1 MRDARDGAED
11 GRAARY
17 RNSSRLDDFNATGRH
32 FLVTTPRRRHA
43 SRLTPV
49 DAPTMDPDALDACLR
64 RWAASTP
71 DAVAVARVTDD
82 ERVDILT
89 WRSLSRRARI
99 LARAVLDCPNGR
111 ALSACRD
118 GIAAVVALHAC
129 ALVGRSCVPVDVDA
143 WPTARWTAAAK
154 NVGAT
159 AAVCATERDAARVRA
174 VFGEENIRVI
184 LVSDD
189 VDADENE
196 IADEDEDEFPR
207 LSSSSTELYAAHTSG
222 STGAPKCAP
231 TTHGRALMYA
241 RAKCRVER
249 ITRDSRVCLA
259 SNATFDPHA
268 GDVCAAAL
276 VGAACVVASRAMIQ
290 RDFAAVLRLGR
301 VTHVCCTPTVFSL
314 ARCPR
319 GAKDAPT
326 VRCVTLIGE
335 KTSPET
341 LRLWADDVEL
351 YNAYGATETTVVQT
365 YARMRRD
372 DDPRRAGK
380 PYGEDLGFAWVD
392 VAEDED
398 KDAPTTA
405 IRFATARRV
414 VGEIIIGGAC
424 ASEGYLGGAST
435 AAPSPFVR
443 TSRGSAYRTGDR
455 GYLDDAGDL
464 FILGRVD
471 RQVKI
476 RGHRIE
482 LDEIELA
489 ARAER
494 GLVDDVAVTL
504 EADETLV
511 AYHRAT
517 PTFSP
522 RRDDA
527 LVVYALERALARTL
541 PRVMIP
547 RRHVFVARDAW
558 PMTTSGKTNRREL
571 SRLLASGA
579 VETFRP
585 ERVEPRPGLERVVAD
600 AWAHALGA
608 RFDDVCA
615 EDSFEALGG
624 SSLNVVAASR
634 ALAEDARLSRPA
646 ADANRADDDEA
657 RGLGEAAALLPAN
670 DEPAACA
677 SFPGAFTDGPLAP
690 CEILAKPTVRE
701 YAAFLA
707 ASGVTFTGAR
717 ETDDDENDYY
727 DLDDRY
733 AMEACGRGVL
743 AVARSLFDGG
753 VRPRGRHLRAAAAS
767 LSDDAD
773 AVVRELI
780 ARGVDVSEPSPAGT
794 LATHLAAARGR
805 AMTLRALLAAGTP
818 PGAKDADKQ
827 TILHLA
833 ARSGDVE
840 TVRVA
845 ADAVKHL
852 QTRRGGLEAWDRW
865 KRTAAAWALR
875 EGSGDALRALRD
887 AGAKLSALEREASH
901 KTHGELSA
909 KSEVQ
914 WTHRP
919 TRKREASAEVMEAL
933 SRALD
938 GTRVEDDEED
948 ARRAVSALRDLVCA
962 NAANR
967 ETSRAL
973 GIIPKLC
980 ARVRERHCV
989 DAIGAIRNLA
999 ASAASAAEA
1008 RESGALDALADVVR
1022 ARAKTAATPLAGED
1036 KRLVFAAASAIRAI
1050 AVKDTTSASIVS
1062 RNARDVARFVLAECD
1077 VDLFADVTESDSI

>member
-1 MRDARDGAED
+1 
-11 GRAARY
+11 
-17 RNSSRLDDFNATGRH
+17 
-32 FLVTTPRRRHA
+32 
-43 SRLTPV
+43 
-49 DAPTMDPDALDACLR
+49 MDPSTLDACLR

-71 DAVAVARVTDD
+71 RAVAVARVTDD
-82 ERVDILT
+82 ECVDTLT
-89 WRSLSRRARI
+89 WRALSRRAHI
-99 LARAVLDCPNGR
+99 LARAVRDCPNGR

-118 GIAAVVALHAC
+118 GIAAVVALHGV
-129 ALVGRSCVPVDVDA
+129 ALAGRSCVPVDVDA
-143 WPTARWTAAAK
+143 WPTARWAAAAK

-159 AAVCATERDAARVRA
+159 TCVCATERDAARMRS
-174 VFGEENIRVI
+174 VFGEESVRVI

-189 VDADENE
+189 VDANE
-196 IADEDEDEFPR
+196 DEDEDDDEFPR
-207 LSSSSTELYAAHTSG
+207 SSASATELYAAHTSG

-231 TTHGRALMYA
+231 TTHGRAMMYA

-268 GDVCAAAL
+268 GDLCAAAL

-326 VRCVTLIGE
+326 LRCVTLIGE
-335 KTSPET
+335 KTSSET

-372 DDPRRAGK
+372 DDPRRAGT
-380 PYGEDLGFAWVD
+380 PYGEDLGFAWVA

-398 KDAPTTA
+398 ATTTTTTA

-424 ASEGYLGGAST
+424 VSEGYVGAGAST
-435 AAPSPFVR
+435 AGPSPFVS
-443 TSRGSAYRTGDR
+443 TSRGFAYRTGDR

-464 FILGRVD
+464 FLLGRVD

-504 EADETLV
+504 EDDETLV
-511 AYHRAT
+511 AYHRAA
-517 PTFSP
+517 PTFWP
-522 RRDDA
+522 RRDGA
-527 LVVYALERALARTL
+527 LVVYALERALARAL

-571 SRLLASGA
+571 SSRLASGA
-579 VETFRP
+579 VEAFRP
-585 ERVEPRPGLERVVAD
+585 ERVDPRPGLERVVAD
-600 AWAHALGA
+600 AWAKALGA
-608 RFDDVCA
+608 RLDDVSA

-646 ADANRADDDEA
+646 ANRAAANDEA
-657 RGLGEAAALLPAN
+657 RGLGEAAALLPTT
-670 DEPAACA
+670 DELAACA
-677 SFPGAFTDGPLAP
+677 SFPGAFTDGPFAP

-707 ASGVTFTGAR
+707 ASGVTFTGAV
-717 ETDDDENDYY
+717 ETERVEDDEND
-727 DLDDRY
+727 DPDDRY

-753 VRPRGRHLRAAAAS
+753 VTPRGRHLRAAAAAS

-805 AMTLRALLAAGTP
+805 AETLRALLDAGAP

-887 AGAKLSALEREASH
+887 AGAKLSALEREASR

-914 WTHRP
+914 WAHRP
-919 TRKREASAEVMEAL
+919 TRKREASVEVMEAL

-938 GTRVEDDEED
+938 GTRVEDEKNEED
-948 ARRAVSALRDLVCA
+948 ARRAASALRDLVCA

-989 DAIGAIRNLA
+989 DAIGALRNIA
-999 ASAASAAEA
+999 ASAASAVEA
-1008 RESGALDALADVVR
+1008 RASGALGALADVVR
-1022 ARAKTAATPLAGED
+1022 ARAKTAAITPLAGED

-1050 AVKDTTSASIVS
+1050 AVKDATSAAIVS
-1062 RNARDVARFVLAECD
+1062 RDARDVAAFVLAECD
-1077 VDLFADVTESDSI
+1077 VDLFADAAESER

>member
-1 MRDARDGAED
+1 
-11 GRAARY
+11 
-17 RNSSRLDDFNATGRH
+17 
-32 FLVTTPRRRHA
+32 
-43 SRLTPV
+43 
-49 DAPTMDPDALDACLR
+49 MDPDALDACLR

-71 DAVAVARVTDD
+71 RAVAVARVTDD
-82 ERVDILT
+82 ECVDTLT
-89 WRSLSRRARI
+89 WRALSRRAHI
-99 LARAVLDCPNGR
+99 LARTVRDCPNGR

-118 GIAAVVALHAC
+118 GIAAVVALHGL
-129 ALVGRSCVPVDVDA
+129 ALAGRSCVPVDVDA
-143 WPTARWTAAAK
+143 WPTARWAAAAK

-159 AAVCATERDAARVRA
+159 TCVCATERDAARMRA
-174 VFGEENIRVI
+174 VFGEEEMCVI

-189 VDADENE
+189 VDANE
-196 IADEDEDEFPR
+196 DEDEDDDDYSFPCW
-207 LSSSSTELYAAHTSG
+207 SASASTELYAAHTSG

-231 TTHGRALMYA
+231 TTHGRAMMYA

-249 ITRDSRVCLA
+249 IVRDSRVCLA

-268 GDVCAAAL
+268 GDLCAAAL
-276 VGAACVVASRAMIQ
+276 VGCACVVASRAMIQ

-326 VRCVTLIGE
+326 LRCVTLIGE

-341 LRLWADDVEL
+341 LRLWADEVEL

-372 DDPRRAGK
+372 DDPRRAGT

-392 VAEDED
+392 VAEDEAEAED
-398 KDAPTTA
+398 EDATTAA

-424 ASEGYLGGAST
+424 VSEGYVGAGAST
-435 AAPSPFVR
+435 AAPSPFVS
-443 TSRGSAYRTGDR
+443 TSRGRAYRTGDR

-504 EADETLV
+504 EDDETLV
-511 AYHRAT
+511 AYHREA

-522 RRDDA
+522 RRDGA
-527 LVVYALERALARTL
+527 LVVYALERALARAL

-571 SRLLASGA
+571 SRRHAAGA

-585 ERVEPRPGLERVVAD
+585 ARVDPRPGLERVVAD
-600 AWAHALGA
+600 AWAKALGA
-608 RFDDVCA
+608 RLDDVSA

-634 ALAEDARLSRPA
+634 ALAEDAQLSKTNAR
-646 ADANRADDDEA
+646 RADDDEA
-657 RGLGEAAALLPAN
+657 RGFGEAAALLPAT

-677 SFPGAFTDGPLAP
+677 SFPGAFTDGPFAP

-707 ASGVTFTGAR
+707 ASGVTFTGAA
-717 ETDDDENDYY
+717 ETERVEDDDEND
-727 DLDDRY
+727 DPDDRY
-733 AMEACGRGVL
+733 AIEACGRGVL

-753 VRPRGRHLRAAAAS
+753 VAPRGRYLRAAAAS
-767 LSDDAD
+767 LSADAD
-773 AVVRELI
+773 AVVRECI

-805 AMTLRALLAAGTP
+805 AETLRALLDAGAP

-865 KRTAAAWALR
+865 KRTAADWALR

-887 AGAKLSALEREASH
+887 AGAKLSALEREASRN
-901 KTHGELSA
+901 THGELSA

-914 WTHRP
+914 WAHRP
-919 TRKREASAEVMEAL
+919 TRKREASVEVMEAL

-938 GTRVEDDEED
+938 GTRVEDEKNEED
-948 ARRAVSALRDLVCA
+948 ARRAASALRDLVCA

-989 DAIGAIRNLA
+989 DAIGALRNIA
-999 ASAASAAEA
+999 ASAASAVEA
-1008 RESGALDALADVVR
+1008 RASGALGALADVVR
-1022 ARAKTAATPLAGED
+1022 ARAKTAATSPLVGED

-1050 AVKDTTSASIVS
+1050 AVKDATSAAIVS
-1062 RNARDVARFVLAECD
+1062 RDARDVAAFVLAECD
-1077 VDLFADVTESDSI
+1077 VDLFADAAESER

>member
-1 MRDARDGAED
+1 
-11 GRAARY
+11 
-17 RNSSRLDDFNATGRH
+17 
-32 FLVTTPRRRHA
+32 
-43 SRLTPV
+43 
-49 DAPTMDPDALDACLR
+49 MDPDALDACLR
-64 RWAASTP
+64 RWSASTP

-89 WRSLSRRARI
+89 WRSLSRRAHI

-129 ALVGRSCVPVDVDA
+129 ALAGRSCVPVDVDA
-143 WPTARWTAAAK
+143 WPTARWAEAAR

-159 AAVCATERDAARVRA
+159 TAVCATERDAARMRA
-174 VFGEENIRVI
+174 VFGEDNIRVI
-184 LVSDD
+184 FVSDD
-189 VDADENE
+189 VDADE
-196 IADEDEDEFPR
+196 DEDEDDDEYSFPC
-207 LSSSSTELYAAHTSG
+207 SSSSATELYAAHTSG

-231 TTHGRALMYA
+231 TTHGRALKYA

-268 GDVCAAAL
+268 GDACAAAL

-326 VRCVTLIGE
+326 LRCVTLIGE
-335 KTSPET
+335 KTSSET
-341 LRLWADDVEL
+341 LHLWADDVEL

-380 PYGEDLGFAWVD
+380 PYGEDLGFAWVA

-398 KDAPTTA
+398 ATTTTTTTTTT

-414 VGEIIIGGAC
+414 VGEIIIGGVC
-424 ASEGYLGGAST
+424 VSEGYVGAGAST
-435 AAPSPFVR
+435 AGPSPFVS
-443 TSRGSAYRTGDR
+443 TSRGPAYRTGDR

-464 FILGRVD
+464 FLLGRVD

-504 EADETLV
+504 EDDETLV
-511 AYHRAT
+511 AYHRAA

-522 RRDDA
+522 LRDGA
-527 LVVYALERALARTL
+527 LVVYALERALARAL

-571 SRLLASGA
+571 SRRLASGA
-579 VETFRP
+579 VEAFRP
-585 ERVEPRPGLERVVAD
+585 ERVDPRPGLERVVGD
-600 AWAHALGA
+600 AWARALGA
-608 RFDDVCA
+608 RLDDVCA

-624 SSLNVVAASR
+624 SSLNVGAASR

-646 ADANRADDDEA
+646 AKADANRADDDEA
-657 RGLGEAAALLPAN
+657 RGLGEAAALLPAA

-677 SFPGAFTDGPLAP
+677 SFAGAFTDGPFAP

-717 ETDDDENDYY
+717 ETDDDQNDDYY
-727 DLDDRY
+727 DPDDRY

-753 VRPRGRHLRAAAAS
+753 VRPCGRHLHAAAAS

-780 ARGVDVSEPSPAGT
+780 ARGVDVSEPTPAGT

-805 AMTLRALLAAGTP
+805 AVTLRALLDAGAP

-887 AGAKLSALEREASH
+887 AGAKLSTLEREASQQ
-901 KTHGELSA
+901 THGELSA

-914 WTHRP
+914 WAHRP
-919 TRKREASAEVMEAL
+919 MRKREASVEVMEAL

-938 GTRVEDDEED
+938 GTRVEDDDEED

-989 DAIGAIRNLA
+989 DAIGALRNVA
-999 ASAASAAEA
+999 ASAASAVEA

-1022 ARAKTAATPLAGED
+1022 ARAKTATTPLAGDD
-1036 KRLVFAAASAIRAI
+1036 KRLVFAAASAIHAI
-1050 AVKDTTSASIVS
+1050 AVKDATSASIVS
-1062 RNARDVARFVLAECD
+1062 REARDVARFVLAECD
-1077 VDLFADVTESDSI
+1077 VDLFTDVAEIDSI